1 MHRCLQCSGSF
12 KPFTVKTEI
21 QGGAKKDN
29 YKILQYLFIYLFNL
43 FVYLFVCLSIY
54 LFIYLFMT
62 FAAVFADRRH
72 SNKTGSLTRLVSSSS
87 QQKATALHV
96 TRGLTNFA
104 K

>member
-1 MHRCLQCSGSF
+1 MLGSFVHRCLQCSGSF

-54 LFIYLFMT
+54 LFIYDICGGVCRQE
-62 FAAVFADRRH
+62 A
-72 SNKTGSLTRLVSSSS
+72 
-87 QQKATALHV
+87 QQ
-96 TRGLTNFA
+96 
-104 K
+104 